1 MKNFYFVPT
10 LKLGLLWALV
20 VALPCMQTLRIT
32 TISFKL
38 LFVDVTRNAVVVTC
52 ICFVFFGCNMDTTG
66 RRLSDTISS
75 TLVDTSQQSQAIA
88 KQNQSSRL
96 KLLNTYSL
104 DTLCLKGY
112 DIEEVIT
119 DPVTRTVFRF
129 YNKTHQP
136 KDSLGHYIYGAA
148 TFENGLFLPDGK
160 QAPFNNKHY
169 ERVLGINNNIV
180 VTVTQQYAHETPMYS
195 ELKQYRLQNGG
206 LKLQNRKRIEHAELE
221 FMLIK
226 KNQNILLC
234 GQDMGGGVIFE
245 LYSPDFKLLSAYWPF
260 EKGFSQAVYAQTD
273 STIVIAANPADT
285 TANSIKI
292 SVLNAQTGKVIKENE
307 TGLNGFGVVQ
317 VYPFKEMA
325 VIFGHIYGA
334 KPGSCL
340 VGVNYSGAVLWNKN
354 EKLPLHH
361 RGVGIVLNTV
371 SNGGWY
377 FTSVKPEIKLV
388 SWALICLDLLT
399 GNNLSEIV
407 IKSIYPFDLL
417 PPTYNTDAIRAT
429 ALLTSGSYT
438 VLLLGQIQKVEDRK
452 SPDNYIYRHN
462 YLCVFDENGNLSY
475 TSDEIQDDVLFN
487 AAILNNQLFIT
498 SKTKTYTYEL
508 PN

>member
-1 MKNFYFVPT
+1 MKTLYFIST
-10 LKLGLLWALV
+10 LKLGLLWALLT
-20 VALPCMQTLRIT
+20 ALPCVQTLRIT
-32 TISFKL
+32 TISVKL
-38 LFVDVTRNAVVVTC
+38 FFVNVTKNAVIAIC
-52 ICFVFFGCNMDTTG
+52 ICFMLFSCNMDTTG
-66 RRLSDTISS
+66 QRISDTISS
-75 TLVDTSQQSQAIA
+75 TLVDTTQQFQSIA

-96 KLLNTYSL
+96 KLLDTYSL

-119 DPVTRTVFRF
+119 DPVTRTVFR
-129 YNKTHQP
+129 YYSKIHQQ
-136 KDSLGHYIYGAA
+136 KDSSGHYIYGAS
-148 TFENGLFLPDGK
+148 TIENGFFLPDGK
-160 QAPFNNKHY
+160 QVPFNNKHR
-169 ERVLGINNNIV
+169 ERVLGVNNNIV
-180 VTVTQQYAHETPMYS
+180 VSVTQQYAHETPMYS
-195 ELKQYRLQNGG
+195 ELKRYRLQKN
-206 LKLQNRKRIEHAELE
+206 KLTLLNSKRIEHAELE

-234 GQDMGGGVIFE
+234 GQGMGGGVIFE
-245 LYSPDFKLLSAYWPF
+245 LYSPDFKLINAYLPF

-307 TGLNGFGVVQ
+307 IGLNGFGVVQ
-317 VYPFKEMA
+317 VYPFEEMA

-340 VGVNYSGAVLWNKN
+340 VGVNYNGAVLWNKN
-354 EKLPLHH
+354 DNLPLHH
-361 RGVGIVLNTV
+361 RGVGIVGHSDYIIGYINNSYHKKYNRTLLC
-371 SNGGWY
+371 SNQKSG
-377 FTSVKPEIKLV
+377 
-388 SWALICLDLLT
+388 
-399 GNNLSEIV
+399 IV
-407 IKSIYPFDLL
+407 NWQQNIKSIYPFNLL

-452 SPDNYIYRHN
+452 SPDNYIYMYN
-462 YLCVFDENGNLSY
+462 YLCVFDENGNLTH

-487 AAILNNQLFIT
+487 ATILNNQLFIT
-498 SKTKTYTYEL
+498 SKTKTYTYEI
-508 PN
+508 PNQ